1 MRLVSDQNNKKHP
14 TDNQNDFRW
23 KVLLVDDDPDI
34 IAVTKLSLS
43 SFQYEGYK
51 LDIMAANN
59 TSQAR
64 YLVEQNPDLAVMIV
78 DVVMETDTAGLDLIE
93 YIRNE
98 LNNRMSRIIVSTGQP
113 GLAPERFII
122 DNYDIDN
129 YLPKT
134 NLTSQ
139 NLYSQLRLAL
149 KGYQDLNRLE
159 TYSSGLKQVLYQIP
173 KLYRVGRQSES
184 KFFNSLLDQLK
195 ILCEMKSQSSIL
207 SLSLLL
213 ASINDKRAKI
223 ECAKGDFSYFQI
235 DKDDPLNLFK
245 AHETMRLGDQKTFE
259 SKVRRYFMPLMI
271 EEEVVALVYIESEPS
286 LSKNELTIM
295 EIFLSQ
301 CASILE
307 NIRLYKQRDDDHQK
321 AINTMADIA
330 EFKDKDTAEHINRIS
345 YYTEIIALEMG
356 LSKTTARAWGQ
367 ASRLHDVGK
376 MGIPDNI
383 LQKPDKLS
391 DKEFDIMRTH
401 TVIGASILGKISR
414 MEVARDIALNHHEHW
429 DGSGYP
435 KGKLGEESPLP
446 SRIVAL
452 ADVFDALINK
462 RCYKDPWQV
471 EEAVEYLK
479 LNKGKHFDPNVT
491 DAFLRLYKRG
501 AITQLLEGNEP
512 Y

>member
-1 MRLVSDQNNKKHP
+1 MRLVSDQNNKEQP
-14 TDNQNDFRW
+14 TDKQNGFRW

-34 IAVTKLSLS
+34 LAVTRLSLS

-59 TSQAR
+59 VSQAR
-64 YLVEQNPDLAVMIV
+64 YLVEQNPDLAVMII
-78 DVVMETDTAGLDLIE
+78 DVVMETDTAGLDLVE

-149 KGYQDLNRLE
+149 KGYHDVYRLE
-159 TYSSGLKQVLYQIP
+159 TYSKGLKRVLYQTP

-235 DKDDPLNLFK
+235 SLF
-245 AHETMRLGDQKTFE
+245 L
-259 SKVRRYFMPLMI
+259 
-271 EEEVVALVYIESEPS
+271 
-286 LSKNELTIM
+286 
-295 EIFLSQ
+295 
-301 CASILE
+301 
-307 NIRLYKQRDDDHQK
+307 
-321 AINTMADIA
+321 
-330 EFKDKDTAEHINRIS
+330 
-345 YYTEIIALEMG
+345 
-356 LSKTTARAWGQ
+356 
-367 ASRLHDVGK
+367 
-376 MGIPDNI
+376 
-383 LQKPDKLS
+383 
-391 DKEFDIMRTH
+391 
-401 TVIGASILGKISR
+401 
-414 MEVARDIALNHHEHW
+414 
-429 DGSGYP
+429 
-435 KGKLGEESPLP
+435 
-446 SRIVAL
+446 
-452 ADVFDALINK
+452 
-462 RCYKDPWQV
+462 
-471 EEAVEYLK
+471 
-479 LNKGKHFDPNVT
+479 
-491 DAFLRLYKRG
+491 
-501 AITQLLEGNEP
+501 
-512 Y
+512 